1 MNEITYP
8 SQLTYFIVWT
18 DSTIFSYGTVDRDQV
33 LTTGQPNLWSTLV
46 EQEWHD
52 KLLNDFNFIIQEE
65 PVNNLPE

>member
-8 SQLTYFIVWT
+8 SQLTYFIAWT
-18 DSTIFSYGTVDRDQV
+18 DLTTFTYGTVDTDQV

-52 KLLNDFNFIIQEE
+52 KLLNDFNFTIPED
-65 PVNNLPE
+65 LPEEL